1 MQRDAVWEH
10 QVGGDF
16 KEWPQHKTAIFHVV
30 VRYRQAGRVYY
41 VITKQHDVEI
51 ECAAPSVRLCER
63 DPVVT
68 QYAAC
73 G

>member
-1 MQRDAVWEH
+1 MQRNAAREH

-16 KEWPQHKTAIFHVV
+16 KERPQHKTAIFHVV

-51 ECAAPSVRLCER
+51 ERARPPAFGFANATLL
-63 DPVVT
+63 
-68 QYAAC
+68 
-73 G
+73 